1 MKIKKIVLMGAIAF
15 LLNSNIALAQEFR
28 GKGDVTF
35 EGGVFSSDPDVDT
48 KRKASDMA
56 VMSAWKIYTSKF
68 TTAKL
73 NAYKQSQSYFETHL
87 EEFVLEKNT
96 IQDSLDANTNT
107 YSVVIAVNF
116 NDVAID
122 AKLNEG
128 NDKSGP
134 IGAGLV
140 GSKSL
145 FGFLFVAREQ
155 SSVKEFDERDT
166 VVDKVSA
173 KDHGKVA
180 NKHGRSENTKLDGGY
195 GEKVLTENKD
205 QNRNYEGEIITQHG
219 GSTLKQADDI
229 TYRVYSS
236 SDIDG
241 AVSEV
246 LSSNNFEVTPFV
258 DVTAQCHGPKM
269 DVIKKEFS
277 NTDELSPET
286 RLSAIRALKSCD
298 PNMRY
303 FATGTLDVRLSDID
317 PATGNR
323 RTTVSFKSQVFDIS
337 SGLSRVV
344 ASTKPIQKSGL
355 GSDNASATTSALI
368 NAASEGA
375 NEIVNQLNA
384 KRLK

>member
-1 MKIKKIVLMGAIAF
+1 MGAIAF
-15 LLNSNIALAQEFR
+15 FLNSNIALAQEFR

-145 FGFLFVAREQ
+145 FGF
-155 SSVKEFDERDT
+155 
-166 VVDKVSA
+166 
-173 KDHGKVA
+173 
-180 NKHGRSENTKLDGGY
+180 
-195 GEKVLTENKD
+195 
-205 QNRNYEGEIITQHG
+205 I
-219 GSTLKQADDI
+219 
-229 TYRVYSS
+229 
-236 SDIDG
+236 
-241 AVSEV
+241 
-246 LSSNNFEVTPFV
+246 
-258 DVTAQCHGPKM
+258 
-269 DVIKKEFS
+269 
-277 NTDELSPET
+277 
-286 RLSAIRALKSCD
+286 
-298 PNMRY
+298 
-303 FATGTLDVRLSDID
+303 FA
-317 PATGNR
+317 
-323 RTTVSFKSQVFDIS
+323 
-337 SGLSRVV
+337 
-344 ASTKPIQKSGL
+344 
-355 GSDNASATTSALI
+355 
-368 NAASEGA
+368 
-375 NEIVNQLNA
+375 
-384 KRLK
+384 